1 VSPMLVSMIFNLLDR
16 VLYKLSQWGL
26 DNWQIEIYRNLKSKY
41 SLTCTM
47 EYHTKSKKPNNF
59 EFLSPKTEFFQEGVR
74 ILHIQNNRIF
84 KTLQISQ
91 KITEKP

>member
-1 VSPMLVSMIFNLLDR
+1 MFPLSLEIKGLDTGI
-16 VLYKLSQWGL
+16 LYKLSQWGL

-59 EFLSPKTEFFQEGVR
+59 EFLSPKTEYFQEGVW
-74 ILHIQNNRIF
+74 ILHIQNNKNFQNVTNI
-84 KTLQISQ
+84 T